1 MNDTDSRCIQIV
13 STGMQKKDKT
23 YSTRPTRR
31 CKPPFKRKYN
41 YKNTIRSPGCPLLPA
56 LPKGVRGAWTPARGK
71 QKKRGV
77 LLTLGPSL

>member
-1 MNDTDSRCIQIV
+1 MTQLKIDLNSQYIYQGKI
-13 STGMQKKDKT
+13 KT

-41 YKNTIRSPGCPLLPA
+41 YKNTIRSPGCPLLPP